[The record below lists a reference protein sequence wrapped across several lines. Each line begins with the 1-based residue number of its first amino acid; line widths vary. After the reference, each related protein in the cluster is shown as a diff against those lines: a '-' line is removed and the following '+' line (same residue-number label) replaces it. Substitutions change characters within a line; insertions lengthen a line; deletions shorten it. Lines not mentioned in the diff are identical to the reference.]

1 MYYDIINANTI
12 IKVRNLNSDDLFM
25 CIYEDKVVVSTSIY
39 YEKDAVIRF
48 ILDSQ
53 DEISYWQKV
62 ISEKNKYLKSTQKK
76 KIFAPDI
83 YKVCRSCDYFGK
95 ENVANSN
102 DRFAISFKQV
112 ISTYISN
119 EIFRKIIDSGEY
131 IYVDNNVCLNK
142 ATYINSR
149 SGRLQMTD
157 YGRSNKDECCL
168 LYKMLTT
175 KEMVKEL
182 EDKVPASIREGVSK
196 AKDLAESMCKY
207 HGDFTEIFRQMLD
220 ESGFS
225 DKEVCIRSFIQRKTL
240 ERIKKGKNTTLQTL
254 LALCCGMNL
263 SVPQIELLLQKSGIF
278 LRSEVEQDVA
288 YKLLLPYCST
298 MSLEEINLVLFANRY
313 DLWGSK
319 IEISEYSEYLE
330 GFLEK

>member
-1 MYYDIINANTI
+1 MYYDIINANTS
-12 IKVRNLNSDDLFM
+12 IKVRNINSDDLFM

-62 ISEKNKYLKSTQKK
+62 IAKKNKYLKSPQKK
-76 KIFAPDI
+76 KIFASDI
-83 YKVCRSCDYFGK
+83 YKVCRSCDYFVK

-119 EIFRKIIDSGEY
+119 EIFRKTIDSGEY

-168 LYKMLTT
+168 LYKMMTT
-175 KEMVKEL
+175 KDMDKEL

-196 AKDLAESMCKY
+196 SKELAEAMCKY
-207 HGDFTEIFRQMLD
+207 HGGFAETFRQMLE
-220 ESGFS
+220 ESGLS
-225 DKEVCIRSFIQRKTL
+225 NNELCSRSFIQTRTL
-240 ERIKKGKNTTLQTL
+240 GRIKSGQEISLQTL

-263 SVPQIELLLQKSGIF
+263 SVPQIELLLQKSGRF
-278 LRSEVEQDVA
+278 LRGEVEQDVA
-288 YKLLLPYCST
+288 YKLMLPYCST
-298 MSLEEINLVLFANRY
+298 MSLEKINLVLFKNGY
-313 DLWGSK
+313 EVWGSK
-319 IEISEYSEYLE
+319 KEINEYSEYLN
-330 GFLEK
+330 GFLDK